1 MSRILKRPM
10 FRKGGSTNS
19 GIMTG
24 LVDRKGYA
32 KGPSW
37 EEVMAKNPNIAEAYQ
52 SFGGIEAPRDTS
64 LSEMLIGGGLNLVS
78 GAGAGEGLMSN
89 IAKSYK
95 GPSEEF
101 FKAQRAAS
109 DYDRKLKQAAV
120 QSGLEQ
126 KWTLE
131 QIKAKNNP
139 QSALFNIYLDQAI
152 KDGYDGPKAQRY
164 ATYQT
169 TMKQEL
175 ENKVGASR
183 ISDQI
188 IDFNMQDTTTKANRN
203 KIANLKKHVG
213 KFVYDVF
220 EGNIKLIQV
229 VDGQVQYKTY
239 NSVADIKADD
249 LIPRTA
255 EEEKIVSKYD
265 TRNYGRVEKC
275 LYLCGCK
282 NNQRLT

>member
-10 FRKGGSTNS
+10 FRTGGSPNE
-19 GIMTG
+19 GIMHG
-24 LVDRKGYA
+24 LVDRKGYSEGSARKTADEVYNLMKEMVPPPQTRLPLGQIGLNLASGQYAGDGFVQNLVRSA
-32 KGPSW
+32 KGPYEQW
-37 EEVMAKNPNIAEAYQ
+37 TQADDAKA
-52 SFGGIEAPRDTS
+52 
-64 LSEMLIGGGLNLVS
+64 
-78 GAGAGEGLMSN
+78 
-89 IAKSYK
+89 
-95 GPSEEF
+95 
-101 FKAQRAAS
+101 
-109 DYDRKLKQAAV
+109 DYDRQLRMMAAKT
-120 QSGLEQ
+120 GIEQ
-126 KWTLE
+126 EMTMRQL
-131 QIKAKNNP
+131 ASKNNP
-139 QSALFNIYLDQAI
+139 QSALYNVYLDQAI

-183 ISDQI
+183 ISDDI
-188 IDFNMQDTTTKANRN
+188 IDFNMQDTTTKGNRN

-229 VDGQVQYKTY
+229 VDGEVSYKTY

-255 EEEKIVSKYD
+255 EEEKVASKYD
-265 TRNYGRVEKC
+265 TPDFSDIGI
-275 LYLCGCK
+275 G
-282 NNQRLT
+282 QQMLTP